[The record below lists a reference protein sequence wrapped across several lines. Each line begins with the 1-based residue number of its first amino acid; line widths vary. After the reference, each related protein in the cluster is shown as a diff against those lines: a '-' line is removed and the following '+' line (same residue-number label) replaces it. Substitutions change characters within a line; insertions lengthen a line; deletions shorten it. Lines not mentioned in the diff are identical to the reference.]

1 MSSGRNGSPPGQ
13 PRLKGPP
20 IMVFIVAAFLLLGLL
35 VGTAA
40 HIPVPATLAAAAV
53 IAAWLLTFV
62 VRERKHRRQGS

>member
-1 MSSGRNGSPPGQ
+1 
-13 PRLKGPP
+13 
-20 IMVFIVAAFLLLGLL
+20 MVFIVAAFLLLGLL

-53 IAAWLLTFV
+53 IAAWLLIFA